1 MSTKKDNVFSI
12 EGKVWLYPGETASWH
27 FVSLSKECSKVIRE
41 RFGSLSKGWGSL
53 PVSVALGETSWQTS
67 MFPDRKAGVYMIPL
81 KAVVRS
87 REGVAE
93 GDAVTLTIQVG
104 V

>member
-93 GDAVTLTIQVG
+93 GDTITLTVQVG

>member
-12 EGKVWLYPGETASWH
+12 EGRVWLYSGETASWH
-27 FVSLSKECSKVIRE
+27 FVSLSKECSRVIRE

-53 PVSVALGETSWQTS
+53 PVSVSLGETLWKTS

-81 KAVVRS
+81 KALVRS

-93 GDAVTLTIQVG
+93 GDTVTLTIQVL